1 MSLDLKLYFV
11 AVNQQQT
18 NMLDFFFTRQCKGQ
32 FQITP
37 LEKSNAFLVDMDQYD
52 ADKELESISQQ
63 YPEYPIVQL
72 SLKEP
77 ENSQIYW
84 VKKPISTA
92 QLKETLLAAAEH
104 KVSIAVEEV
113 IEETP
118 PVSEPEPEVIEEII
132 EEMPPVSEPEP
143 EVIEEMLPVSEP
155 EPEVIEEIIEETP
168 PISEQETEV
177 VEEPIENKVIPETE
191 KKEEEEKEISF
202 SDFNIDDILD
212 ADLLEEEI
220 VISPMLGQNF
230 TQKKKEPEPE
240 KEGDSSELPSI
251 NDKLLFEDPK
261 PKKEEGTEQLSNYN
275 LFNHGSAEKEEAKT
289 NKLTP
294 PSFPEHKKS
303 TTDKLT
309 GNVSFVEY
317 NPEDYLYH
325 QIAYAF
331 QLSKEERS
339 NILIQS
345 SSGNILIDSSKG
357 IATIEVNELRL
368 RTLSSVP
375 ITQANL
381 ALEKAP
387 DNYLAAKNTRP
398 IIMRKEELIWKT
410 ALWASRGRV
419 PIGTDL
425 EIPVKLRLWSDSKQ
439 INNYPHAKKIAAL
452 WTQKPRSLISTIA
465 ITALPQRNIFN
476 FYSAAMALGLLQLMD
491 APRKL
496 DKTATGNLMNKV
508 FRSR

>member
-37 LEKSNAFLVDMDQYD
+37 LEKSNSFLVDMDQYG
-52 ADKELESISQQ
+52 ADKELESLSQQ
-63 YPEYPIVQL
+63 HPEYPIVQL

-92 QLKETLLAAAEH
+92 QLKETLLAASDH
-104 KVSIAVEEV
+104 KISSVVEEIV
-113 IEETP
+113 
-118 PVSEPEPEVIEEII
+118 EEI
-132 EEMPPVSEPEP
+132 
-143 EVIEEMLPVSEP
+143 LPVSEP
-155 EPEVIEEIIEETP
+155 EVQEPVVEEEIIEEIVEEIVPVSEPEIKELVEEEIVENKT
-168 PISEQETEV
+168 ISEAVEAETIPST
-177 VEEPIENKVIPETE
+177 EPEPEP
-191 KKEEEEKEISF
+191 EEKEISF

-230 TQKKKEPEPE
+230 TEKKKEEIKE
-240 KEGDSSELPSI
+240 EGDNSELPSI
-251 NDKLLFEDPK
+251 NDKLLFEEKK

-275 LFNHGSAEKEEAKT
+275 LFNHGGAEKKETKT
-289 NKLTP
+289 NKLAP

-303 TTDKLT
+303 ANNTLT
-309 GNVSFVEY
+309 GSVSFVEY

-331 QLSKEERS
+331 QLSKEQRS

-357 IATIEVNELRL
+357 LATIEVNELRL

-381 ALEKAP
+381 ALEKAA
-387 DNYLAAKNTRP
+387 DDYQAAKNTRP
-398 IIMRKEELIWKT
+398 LIMRKEELIWKT

-476 FYSAAMALGLLQLMD
+476 FYSAAMALGLLQLMN
-491 APRKL
+491 APKKL